1 MYSEKSLNEYCKA
14 LSSKSPAPGG
24 GSASALVGA
33 TGAALLG
40 KVANFT
46 VGKEKYKDVEKE
58 MTRILKSS
66 EGLRENFTR
75 LCSEDAMAYKKLSGA
90 FKLPKDDK
98 NRKKKIQEALK
109 EATGVPFEICK
120 VAHEAIK
127 LALPVAEKGN
137 VNLITDAGIAGLML
151 KCAFQSGLL
160 NVEINL
166 KSITD
171 DEFIMNLRK
180 VLEPMEKEV
189 DAINEE
195 VIREVESQLKGERAT

>member
-1 MYSEKSLNEYCKA
+1 MYKDVLKKYLDDLA
-14 LSSKSPAPGG
+14 SKKPAPGG

-33 TGAALLG
+33 AGAALLA

-46 VGKEKYKDVEKE
+46 VGKEKYKGVEKE
-58 MTRILKSS
+58 MAGILERS
-66 EGLRENFTR
+66 EALRENFNR

-90 FKLPKDDK
+90 FKLSKEDK

-120 VAHEAIK
+120 AVHESIK
-127 LALPVAEKGN
+127 MALPVAEKGN
-137 VNLITDAGIAGLML
+137 VNLITDAGIASLML

-160 NVEINL
+160 NIEINL

-171 DEFIMNLRK
+171 NEFIMNLRK

-195 VIREVESQLKGERAT
+195 VTEAVETHLKGEG

>member
-1 MYSEKSLNEYCKA
+1 MYSEKPLNEYCKA

-33 TGAALLG
+33 AGAALLG

-46 VGKEKYKDVEKE
+46 AGKEKYKGVEKE
-58 MTRILKSS
+58 MTRILERS
-66 EGLRENFTR
+66 GALRENFTR
-75 LCSEDAMAYKKLSGA
+75 LCSEDAIVYKKLSGA
-90 FKLPKDDK
+90 FKLPKE
-98 NRKKKIQEALK
+98 NGTRKKKIQEALK

-120 VAHEAIK
+120 AAHGAIK
-127 LALPVAEKGN
+127 LALLAARKGN
-137 VNLITDAGIAGLML
+137 VNLITDSGIASLML

-160 NVEINL
+160 NIEINL

-171 DEFIMNLRK
+171 NEFIMNLRK

-189 DAINEE
+189 DAINQEVTEE
-195 VIREVESQLKGERAT
+195 VACHLRGKG

>member
-46 VGKEKYKDVEKE
+46 VGKEKYKGVEKE
-58 MTRILKSS
+58 MTDILERS
-66 EGLRENFTR
+66 EALRENFAR
-75 LCSEDAMAYKKLSGA
+75 LCSEDAIAYKKLSDA

-120 VAHEAIK
+120 AAHEAIK
-127 LALPVAEKGN
+127 LALPVAGKGN
-137 VNLITDAGIAGLML
+137 TNLITDAGIASLML

-160 NVEINL
+160 NIEINL

-171 DEFIMNLRK
+171 NEFIVNLRK

-189 DAINEE
+189 NVINEKVTEE
-195 VIREVESQLKGERAT
+195 VGDHLKGEK